1 MSNPALHPDRREI
14 TTYPAMTADW
24 SVRTLVPCVL
34 VAARLTDDAA
44 DLAQLPEITPVS
56 FQWPGLLERASRI
69 VTGAGA
75 VLLEMFLA
83 EHQGRPSALPP
94 TYQVLR
100 EGLGPEVLD
109 AADDARIAV
118 LPHQIGQHAY
128 YTATVGVQ
136 LLHLRHGA
144 HSGEIRRLRD
154 AAQVSFLDLQQDVAQ
169 WQLSHPADVGL
180 PAELPAGAR
189 TAWPLPV
196 RAPAQRRVGA

>member
-75 VLLEMFLA
+75 VLLEMFL
-83 EHQGRPSALPP
+83 PSTRGA
-94 TYQVLR
+94 QVLCHR
-100 EGLGPEVLD
+100 PIRCCGK
-109 AADDARIAV
+109 AWARKYLNERMMV
-118 LPHQIGQHAY
+118 
-128 YTATVGVQ
+128 V
-136 LLHLRHGA
+136 
-144 HSGEIRRLRD
+144 
-154 AAQVSFLDLQQDVAQ
+154 
-169 WQLSHPADVGL
+169 
-180 PAELPAGAR
+180 
-189 TAWPLPV
+189 
-196 RAPAQRRVGA
+196 